1 MGGPSRDRRGQK
13 AILEGWE
20 WSGGPPGGT
29 GGFGRVWEAH
39 PDGRVVWKPSQQG
52 REELGV
58 PTGAGKG
65 READQEGSKG
75 MGAIP

>member
-1 MGGPSRDRRGQK
+1 MGGLGRG
-13 AILEGWE
+13 
-20 WSGGPPGGT
+20 
-29 GGFGRVWEAH
+29 WEAH

-58 PTGAGKG
+58 PHGGREG
-65 READQEGSKG
+65 REAIQEDSKG